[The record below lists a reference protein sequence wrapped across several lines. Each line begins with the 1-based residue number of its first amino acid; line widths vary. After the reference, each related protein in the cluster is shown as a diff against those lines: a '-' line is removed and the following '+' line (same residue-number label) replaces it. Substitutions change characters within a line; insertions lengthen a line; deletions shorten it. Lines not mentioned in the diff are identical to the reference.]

1 MSPKTDNGNRKRT
14 QREGIRRTQ
23 SAGKRH
29 AAAAARRVGGDAR
42 PAPSVPIGFGARRA
56 FVWFIVVFSLGA
68 LGLAAFQSLS
78 GLRAMAP
85 AGVGATRPAPALVA
99 PTASGIRIGIVSG
112 HRANDTG
119 TVCQDG
125 LTEAEVNF
133 DHAIRVA
140 TQLRTRGYV
149 VDVLDEFDSRL
160 KDYRAT
166 ALISIHADS
175 CDYVNDLATGFKVA
189 RVFDSKVPAE
199 EDRMV
204 ACMRARYGASTGL
217 RFNSNTITFDMTRYH
232 AFYEIAPQ
240 TPAAIIETGF
250 LNLDRLVL
258 TRRAETVAQGI
269 VDGLTCFVG
278 REKP

>member
-29 AAAAARRVGGDAR
+29 AATAARRVGGEAG

-68 LGLAAFQSLS
+68 LGLAAFQSLNA
-78 GLRAMAP
+78 LRAVAP
-85 AGVGATRPAPALVA
+85 AAAGATRSAPALLA
-99 PTASGIRIGIVSG
+99 PTPGGARIGIVSG

-140 TQLRTRGYV
+140 TQLRTSGYI

-160 KDYRAT
+160 KDYKAA

-199 EDRMV
+199 EDRLV
-204 ACMRARYGASTGL
+204 ACLRARYGASTGL
-217 RFNSNTITFDMTRYH
+217 RFNRNTITFDMTRYH

-269 VDGLTCFVG
+269 VDGLTCFV
-278 REKP
+278 RHEKP